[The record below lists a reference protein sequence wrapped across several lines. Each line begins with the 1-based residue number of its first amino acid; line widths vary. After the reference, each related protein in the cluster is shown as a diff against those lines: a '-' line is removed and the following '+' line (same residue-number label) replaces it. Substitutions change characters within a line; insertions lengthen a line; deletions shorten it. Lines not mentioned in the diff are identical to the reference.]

1 MGPRVL
7 RAAALGERLLG
18 GSRTGRPPRGA
29 HGGAHSGASQEVS
42 WDCRS
47 RRLVRARL
55 LQPPPPP
62 LPPHIPPAR
71 PGSPSVLPAT
81 NGRCVLASQQPIA
94 GGAAPPHTPLS
105 WKKTRH
111 PRPAALAPPPASAR
125 ATPPPTSRAE
135 EREVGGGHKAREP
148 LWPPPRPPQSSPGR
162 GLTFGRSERSHMT
175 LSGRLCKGP
184 PPRPGPAESAQGLL
198 GVVVCPL
205 ERSFSF
211 IPPRITVLMERC
223 RVPRLLARMNSF
235 GIVLLSF
242 PLLSTVRGMEGL
254 E

>member
-1 MGPRVL
+1 MEPRVL
-7 RAAALGERLLG
+7 RAAALGERLLS
-18 GSRTGRPPRGA
+18 GSRPGRPLRGA
-29 HGGAHSGASQEVS
+29 HGGADRGASQEDS
-42 WDCRS
+42 WDCRCCRS

-55 LQPPPPP
+55 LRPPPPP

-81 NGRCVLASQQPIA
+81 NGRGVLVSQQPIA

-135 EREVGGGHKAREP
+135 QPERGGHTAREP
-148 LWPPPRPPQSSPGR
+148 GLPPPRPPQSPRGQWLTFRKSERTLVTLGCLFRLGPPLRPGR
-162 GLTFGRSERSHMT
+162 
-175 LSGRLCKGP
+175 
-184 PPRPGPAESAQGLL
+184 AESAQGAL

-205 ERSFSF
+205 ERSFP
-211 IPPRITVLMERC
+211 IL
-223 RVPRLLARMNSF
+223 
-235 GIVLLSF
+235 
-242 PLLSTVRGMEGL
+242 
-254 E
+254 